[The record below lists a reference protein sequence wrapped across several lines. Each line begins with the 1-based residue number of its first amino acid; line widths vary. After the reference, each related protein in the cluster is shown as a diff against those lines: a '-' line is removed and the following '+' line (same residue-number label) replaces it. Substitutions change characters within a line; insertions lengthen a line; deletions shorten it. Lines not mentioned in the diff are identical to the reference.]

1 MAKGDGVK
9 GFQILIAVVLSFLL
23 SATVLAK
30 EVEVTIYADANYPPY
45 SYLEEGQLEGIYSR
59 IIKTAVSR
67 MEGYKVNLVAVPWK
81 RALRLIENGEGFAV
95 YPPYFHVEK
104 RPYIWPYSMPILD
117 ERVMVICREDLFFR
131 TLRLNWVE
139 DYYGLTIGINSGFHL
154 GGDAFWQAV
163 KDKKII
169 VSEAK
174 GNRENLL
181 QLGLKRIDC
190 YLNDR
195 VSILW
200 ELKQLKL
207 SGEYDEGG
215 KHAVLMEGA
224 TVSIE
229 QGFLGF
235 TAMDKGKYP
244 FKEDFKKQF
253 DIVIYDMRRTGE
265 MQEILN
271 DFLR

>member
-1 MAKGDGVK
+1 MKFVQTLKALG
-9 GFQILIAVVLSFLL
+9 LCLFLPFL
-23 SATVLAK
+23 ASAADI
-30 EVEVTIYADANYPPY
+30 EVTLYADVNYPPY
-45 SYLEEGQLEGIYSR
+45 SFEEDGELQGIYAN
-59 IIKTAVSR
+59 IIKRAVSR
-67 MEGYKVNLVAVPWK
+67 MKGYKVTLVGVPWK
-81 RALRLIENGEGFAV
+81 RGLRLLENGKGFAI
-95 YPPYFHVEK
+95 YPPYFRAEN
-104 RPYIWPYSMPILD
+104 RPYIWPYSLPILD
-117 ERVMVICREDLFFR
+117 ERVIVMCRKDLFFR

-139 DYYGLTIGINSGFHL
+139 DYYGLVIGINAGFKL

-163 KDKKII
+163 KEKKIT

-195 VSILW
+195 ISILW
-200 ELKQLKL
+200 GLEKLKQ

-215 KHAVLMEGA
+215 RHVNLIEGA

-235 TAMDKGKYP
+235 TDRDEGRFA
-244 FKEDFKKQF
+244 FKQDFKQQF
-253 DIVIYDMRRTGE
+253 DIIIYDMRRSGE
-265 MQEILN
+265 LQKIIN
-271 DFLR
+271 DYIR

>member
-1 MAKGDGVK
+1 MKLRLL
-9 GFQILIAVVLSFLL
+9 LIGLYLACFSI
-23 SATVLAK
+23 ATFA
-30 EVEVTIYADANYPPY
+30 EDIEVTLYADSNYPPY
-45 SYLEEGQLEGIYSR
+45 SYTERGELKGIYSQ
-59 IIKTAVSR
+59 IIKLATSR
-67 MEGYKVNLVAVPWK
+67 MKGYKVNLVAVPWK
-81 RALRLIENGEGFAV
+81 RGLRLIENGEGFAI

-117 ERVMVICREDLFFR
+117 ERVIVMCREELFFR
-131 TLRLNWVE
+131 ALRLNWPE
-139 DYYGLTIGINSGFHL
+139 DYYGLIIGINSGFHL
-154 GGDAFWQAV
+154 GGEAFWQAV
-163 KDKKII
+163 KDEKIT

-195 VSILW
+195 ISILW

-207 SGEYDEGG
+207 AGEYDEGG
-215 KHAVLMEGA
+215 KHAILMEGA

-229 QGFLGF
+229 QGFVGY
-235 TAMDKGKYP
+235 TAMDDGKYP
-244 FKEDFKKQF
+244 FKENFKKQL
-253 DIVIYDMRRTGE
+253 DMIIYDMRRTGE
-265 MQEILN
+265 MQKIVN